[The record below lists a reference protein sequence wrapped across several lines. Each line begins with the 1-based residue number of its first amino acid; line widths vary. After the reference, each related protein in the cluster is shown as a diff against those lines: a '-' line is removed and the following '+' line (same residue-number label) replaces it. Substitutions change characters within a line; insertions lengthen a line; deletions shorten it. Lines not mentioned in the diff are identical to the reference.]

1 MLQVKLAK
9 LKKVEVGARA
19 ELAAMQT
26 GNEDKTANTRL
37 SSANTRDKSDKAAE
51 EDQDKQ
57 RISDLLNQ
65 LEINNEEIYK
75 NKIEI
80 REIKEAIMQAVG
92 AGLGEMVSDD
102 DVEELM
108 GV

>member
-1 MLQVKLAK
+1 
-9 LKKVEVGARA
+9 
-19 ELAAMQT
+19 
-26 GNEDKTANTRL
+26 
-37 SSANTRDKSDKAAE
+37 
-51 EDQDKQ
+51 
-57 RISDLLNQ
+57 